1 MAPDLLKA
9 VMRTLIVSLLA
20 ALAVTTGLFE
30 PALAQDWS
38 LVLNG
43 KAIHVDSSRDWNEHN
58 WGLGLE
64 REFDAHSRWVKL
76 AVVNG
81 FKDSQ
86 DEMSYMA
93 GGGIKRRF
101 RLDAMSEGLFVDVG
115 VIGFMMTRQDVDNN
129 DPFPGLLPAMTVG
142 TRRVALNVTYLSR
155 KMMDGATNVTK
166 VDPTVSG
173 LVFLQL
179 RLDPGL
185 FGLPIG
191 PRRASVQR

>member
-1 MAPDLLKA
+1 
-9 VMRTLIVSLLA
+9 MRTLIFTLFA
-20 ALAVTTGLFE
+20 AIAATAGLSS
-30 PALAQDWS
+30 PAQAQDWS

-43 KAIHVDSSRDWNEHN
+43 KSVHVNSSKDWNEQN

-64 REFDAHSRWVKL
+64 REFDGQARWVKV

-81 FKDSQ
+81 FRDSQ

-101 RLDAMSEGLFVDVG
+101 RLDSLMDGFFVDLGVVG
-115 VIGFMMTRQDVDNN
+115 FLMTRQDVRNN
-129 DPFPGLLPAMTVG
+129 DPFPGILPAMTVG
-142 TRRVALNVTYLSR
+142 TRRVALNVTYLSEH
-155 KMMDGATNVTK
+155 MMDSATNVTR

-179 RLDPGL
+179 KLDPRL
-185 FGLPIG
+185 LGLPFGSARAAG
-191 PRRASVQR
+191 PR

>member
-1 MAPDLLKA
+1 
-9 VMRTLIVSLLA
+9 MRTLIVFFLA
-20 ALAVTTGLFE
+20 ALTVTTGFSE
-30 PALAQDWS
+30 PARAQDWS
-38 LVLNG
+38 VVLNG
-43 KAIHVDSSRDWNEHN
+43 KSIHVDSNRDWNEDN

-64 REFDAHSRWVKL
+64 REFDARSRWVKV

-101 RLDAMSEGLFVDVG
+101 VLHSLSDELFVDVG
-115 VIGFMMTRQDVDNN
+115 VVGFVMTRQDVDNN

-142 TRRVALNVTYLSR
+142 TRRVALNVTYLS
-155 KMMDGATNVTK
+155 KSMMDSATNVTR

-179 RLDPGL
+179 RLDPRL
-185 FGLPIG
+185 FGLPFG
-191 PRRASVQR
+191 SRRASLQR